1 MAADLASSSSCQAA
15 YDVLEVW
22 RGQAADVRGRALDS
36 GHFLPE
42 ERPDETVAELLSF
55 WIAPEG
61 DGKGVMVHRHSNAQD
76 RGGGDMGALTR
87 FRGALVILV
96 TAVALVVAGCGG
108 GNNQS
113 SSGQQASSG
122 LKDLVTSGTLTV
134 GTELPAPPFWIGKD
148 YDSITGGYEVDLAKE
163 IAKRLNIANVKY
175 VEMPFAGLVAGQRC
189 KCDIDFSQVTITS
202 DRAKVVQFTV
212 PYFDANQG
220 ILAKKGTT
228 VSSMADAK
236 KLRWGAQ
243 TNTTGA
249 AYIADNIKPSSEP
262 KLYNTTVDA
271 FTALNAGQIDAVLLD
286 TPIVLGAVKAG
297 QIKDGAVVAQ
307 FKTGEQYGAV
317 LNKGSPNVAAINQV
331 INSLKSEGFTDQLFK
346 KYFGADPTS
355 VPFIS

>member
-1 MAADLASSSSCQAA
+1 M
-15 YDVLEVW
+15 
-22 RGQAADVRGRALDS
+22 
-36 GHFLPE
+36 
-42 ERPDETVAELLSF
+42 
-55 WIAPEG
+55 
-61 DGKGVMVHRHSNAQD
+61 
-76 RGGGDMGALTR
+76 GGLTR

-96 TAVALVVAGCGG
+96 TGLALLAVACGG
-108 GNNQS
+108 GNDNSNQS
-113 SSGQQASSG
+113 SSGQQSSG
-122 LKDLVTSGTLTV
+122 LKDLVTTGTLTV

-148 YDSITGGYEVDLAKE
+148 YDSITGGYEVDLAKQ
-163 IAKRLNIANVKY
+163 IAQRLNIANVKF

-189 KCDIDFSQVTITS
+189 KCDIDFSQVTITP
-202 DRAKVVQFTV
+202 DRSKVVQFTV
-212 PYFDANQG
+212 PYFEANQG

-249 AYIADNIKPSSEP
+249 AYIADNIKPSTEP
-262 KLYNTTVDA
+262 KIYNTTTDA

-297 QIKDGAVVAQ
+297 QIKNGEVVGQ

-317 LNKGSPNVAAINQV
+317 LNKGSPNLAAINNV
-331 INSLKSEGFTDQLFK
+331 INSLKSEGFTNQLFQ

-355 VPFIS
+355 VPTIS